1 MKAKRFSINCLL
13 LATFIAA
20 QAQVIPIQAAPL
32 EGNVNERQPAQ
43 SDQKVYRQTGM
54 SGSLESSLAHP
65 DRLSAVIAQ
74 FHAGADFSEA
84 DRQRFQCHP
93 QWFRLPPW
101 LAGKWHCDEPT
112 DEIKTTN
119 FQKSSNQVELA
130 ARRIEDRSVLMGHQQ
145 DLTRQIW
152 HFICVPFLALI
163 DYEPKDL
170 FVMIPLEVSM
180 QQFPNSTP
188 WRTILNEKFLAVEL
202 KEKPTDPSNPLAE
215 STKQIANVTQHDVVI
230 SYAGTSKTTIGI
242 DISEKVYDD
251 KGTALLEKSTTHKYT
266 RESEFSPSNQI
277 EGVDLFKL
285 FTEFLQGNGMADR
298 IPKAPKPAELPEKN

>member
-54 SGSLESSLAHP
+54 SGSLESSLTHP

-202 KEKPTDPSNPLAE
+202 KRSRL
-215 STKQIANVTQHDVVI
+215 IHLI
-230 SYAGTSKTTIGI
+230 
-242 DISEKVYDD
+242 
-251 KGTALLEKSTTHKYT
+251 L
-266 RESEFSPSNQI
+266 
-277 EGVDLFKL
+277 
-285 FTEFLQGNGMADR
+285 
-298 IPKAPKPAELPEKN
+298 